1 MSLKIRMKRMGKR
14 NTPFYRLVV
23 VDTRWKRDGK
33 TISDIGWYDPVKK
46 PAQVSLK
53 EMEIYQWLEK
63 GAQMSDTARSLLKK
77 QGIVERFRNGAYKEL
92 LAKSATAVTAIE
104 KPADAVSS
112 ASPEVESSPAS
123 E

>member
-1 MSLKIRMKRMGKR
+1 MSLKIRMKRLGKR

-23 VDTRWKRDGK
+23 VDTRWRRDGK
-33 TISDIGWYDPVKK
+33 TIADIGWYDPVKK

-53 EMEIYQWLEK
+53 EVEIYQWLEK

-92 LAKSATAVTAIE
+92 VANSQKTEET
-104 KPADAVSS
+104 PADASK
-112 ASPEVESSPAS
+112 SSPAKA
-123 E
+123 EATPAAE